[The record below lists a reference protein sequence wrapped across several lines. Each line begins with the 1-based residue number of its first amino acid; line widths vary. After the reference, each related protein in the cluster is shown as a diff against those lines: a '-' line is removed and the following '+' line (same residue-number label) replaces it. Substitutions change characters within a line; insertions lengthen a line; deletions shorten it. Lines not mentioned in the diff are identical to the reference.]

1 MNQLTP
7 NESHALI
14 WAFVGL
20 VAILIAIGWYYI
32 QSSLKSQNKVAEDV
46 FAIRLNQAES
56 NKDLQMI
63 KDDMQEV
70 KEDVQILT
78 IRQNELEKDLAVLSK
93 KGR

>member
-1 MNQLTP
+1 MNQLTA
-7 NESHALI
+7 NESQALI

-20 VAILIAIGWYYI
+20 VAILVTIGWYYI
-32 QSSLKSQNKVAEDV
+32 QSSLKSQNKMSEDV

-78 IRQNELEKDLAVLSK
+78 VRQNELEKDLILLSK
-93 KGR
+93 KSR